1 MKHISTTI
9 DNTLSAMFGLT
20 LIGVTT
26 SMWVVTFIF
35 LFDTVT
41 TDGVPWTAVKQMAYG
56 SVGAWLSTMF
66 TFMSTRIVIDIV
78 EDLFVRDEV

>member
-1 MKHISTTI
+1 MKRISTTI
-9 DNTLSAMFGLT
+9 DNALSAMFGLT
-20 LIGVTT
+20 LIGVTIV
-26 SMWVVTFIF
+26 MWIMTFIF

-41 TDGVPWTAVKQMAYG
+41 TDGVPWTALKQMAYG

-66 TFMSTRIVIDIV
+66 TFMSTRIVIDII